1 MQSYESLLLLSPD
14 KVVDFGV
21 GLDDGP
27 VFFIFWVEH
36 FGILKMLNQ
45 TVQSLE
51 SGIGQ
56 NTNLF

>member
-1 MQSYESLLLLSPD
+1 MQFYESLLLLSPD

-21 GLDDGP
+21 RLDDGP
-27 VFFIFWVEH
+27 VFFIFWVQH

-51 SGIGQ
+51 SGICQ

>member
-14 KVVDFGV
+14 KVVDFSV
-21 GLDDGP
+21 GLDDRP